1 MERYSIHKEDFKV
14 IRYQLGQD
22 IHEAIQNQP
31 EITLEPHVHPIQ
43 ATLFPMTGMK
53 LDDIRDD
60 QDVYNLVWR
69 RMILGDM
76 AVEPGQII
84 TECHMNFEF
93 LKKYPRMTHRDW
105 NKIVMKFIRD
115 IQTYYDLEL
124 PEIFRMAA

>member
-1 MERYSIHKEDFKV
+1 
-14 IRYQLGQD
+14 LGQD

-84 TECHMNFEF
+84 TECHKNFEF

-115 IQTYYDLEL
+115 IQAYYDLEL